1 MNPEKYCEDKTRG
14 SGSSFFYAFL
24 FLSPEKR
31 RAMMALYAFCREVD
45 DIADEIK
52 EKEVA
57 VRKLAFWQEEIDRV
71 FEHKAR
77 HPVGIELMWTIAHYP
92 VEKEQFTAMIEGMLM
107 DVSGKAMVTDEDLD
121 LYCYRVAGVVGL
133 MSIAVFGYQNE
144 QSKTF
149 ALQMGNA
156 LQLTNILRDVYED
169 TKIERIYLPQQT
181 RAKFKVTDQA
191 FRDGF
196 SADNS
201 SESLEKN
208 TNLKALLKH
217 YFDKAEQ
224 AYADALAALPQEDRQ
239 SLTPSLM
246 MGAIYY
252 AHLAK
257 LKAVDFDVWQHPVRL
272 SPLNKIWVA
281 WRAWRYEKKAAKK
294 DLPLKLKF

>member
-1 MNPEKYCEDKTRG
+1 MSPEKYCEDKTRG
-14 SGSSFFYAFL
+14 AGSSFFYAFL

-57 VRKLAFWQEEIDRV
+57 IRKLVFWQEEVERV
-71 FEHKAR
+71 FSGVAR
-77 HPVGIELMWTIAHYP
+77 HPVGIELMWTIEHYP
-92 VEKEQFTAMIEGMLM
+92 IEKTMLTEMIEGMLM
-107 DVSGKAMVTDEDLD
+107 DVSGKPMVTDEDLD

-133 MSIAVFGYQNE
+133 MSIAVFGFTQE
-144 QSKTF
+144 ASKDF
-149 ALQMGNA
+149 ALKMGNA

-181 RAKFKVTDQA
+181 RAKFKVTDQDI
-191 FRDGF
+191 RQGF
-196 SADNS
+196 GDNAQA
-201 SESLEKN
+201 N
-208 TNLKALLKH
+208 ANLKDLLQH
-217 YFDKAEQ
+217 YFGKAEQ
-224 AYADALAALPQEDRQ
+224 CYADALAALPAEDRK

-257 LKAVDFDVWQHPVRL
+257 LQKVDFDVWQHPARL
-272 SPLNKIWVA
+272 TPLKKIWVA
-281 WRAWRYEKKAAKK
+281 WKAYRYEKKAAKK
-294 DLPLKLKF
+294 ALPLRLDF

>member
-57 VRKLAFWQEEIDRV
+57 IPKLVFWQEEIDRV
-71 FEHKAR
+71 FEGVAR
-77 HPVGIELMWTIAHYP
+77 HPVGKELMWTIAHYP
-92 VEKEQFTAMIEGMLM
+92 VEKEQFTEMIEGMLM
-107 DVSGKAMVTDEDLD
+107 DVSGKPMVTDDDLM

-133 MSIAVFGYQNE
+133 MSIAVFGYTHE
-144 QSKTF
+144 QSRQF
-149 ALQMGNA
+149 ALKMGDA

-181 RAKFKVTDQA
+181 RAKFKVTDQDI
-191 FRDGF
+191 RQGF
-196 SADNS
+196 TDNAQT
-201 SESLEKN
+201 N
-208 TNLKALLKH
+208 ANLKALLQ
-217 YFDKAEQ
+217 YYLDKAEQ
-224 AYADALAALPQEDRQ
+224 SYQDALAALPNEDRQ
-239 SLTPSLM
+239 SLTPSIM

-257 LKAVDFDVWQHPVRL
+257 IKAVDFDVWQQPARL
-272 SPLNKIWVA
+272 TPLKKIWVA
-281 WRAWRYEKKAAKK
+281 WKAYRYEKKAVKK
-294 DLPLKLKF
+294 GLPLKVSF

>member
-1 MNPEKYCEDKTRG
+1 MSPEKYCEDKTRG
-14 SGSSFFYAFL
+14 AGSSFFYAFL

-57 VRKLAFWQEEIDRV
+57 IRKLVFWQEEVDRV
-71 FEHKAR
+71 FEGVAR
-77 HPVGIELMWTIAHYP
+77 HPVGIELMWTLEHYAI
-92 VEKEQFTAMIEGMLM
+92 EKIMLTEMIEGMLM
-107 DVSGKAMVTDEDLD
+107 DVSGKPMVTDEDLD

-133 MSIAVFGYQNE
+133 MSIAVFGFTKE
-144 QSKTF
+144 ASKDF
-149 ALQMGNA
+149 ALKMGNA

-169 TKIERIYLPQQT
+169 TKIERIYLPQQI
-181 RAKFKVTDQA
+181 RAKFKVTDQDI
-191 FRDGF
+191 RQGF
-196 SADNS
+196 GDNAQA
-201 SESLEKN
+201 N
-208 TNLKALLKH
+208 ANLKALLQH

-224 AYADALAALPQEDRQ
+224 YYTDALAALPAEDRK

-257 LKAVDFDVWQHPVRL
+257 LQQVDFDVWQHPARL
-272 SPLNKIWVA
+272 TPLKKIWVA
-281 WRAWRYEKKAAKK
+281 WKAYRYEKKAVKK
-294 DLPLKLKF
+294 ALPLRLDF

>member
-14 SGSSFFYAFL
+14 AGSSFFYAFL

-57 VRKLAFWQEEIDRV
+57 TRKLVFWQEEVDRV
-71 FEHKAR
+71 FEGVAR
-77 HPVGIELMWTIAHYP
+77 HPVGIELMWTIEHYP
-92 VEKEQFTAMIEGMLM
+92 VEKIMLTEMIEGMLM
-107 DVSGKAMVTDEDLD
+107 DVSGKPIVTDEDLD

-133 MSIAVFGYQNE
+133 MSIAVFGFSQE
-144 QSKTF
+144 ASRGF
-149 ALQMGNA
+149 ALKMGNA

-181 RAKFKVTDQA
+181 RAKFKVTDHDIRQGFGDNAQA
-191 FRDGF
+191 N
-196 SADNS
+196 A
-201 SESLEKN
+201 
-208 TNLKALLKH
+208 NLKALLQH

-224 AYADALAALPQEDRQ
+224 SYADALAALPKEDRQ

-257 LKAVDFDVWQHPVRL
+257 LKNVDFDVWQQPVRL
-272 SPLNKIWVA
+272 TPLKKIWVA
-281 WRAWRYEKKAAKK
+281 WKAYRYEKKAVKK
-294 DLPLKLKF
+294 ALPLRLDF

>member
-1 MNPEKYCEDKTRG
+1 MSPEKYCEDKTRG

-71 FEHKAR
+71 FEGVAR
-77 HPVGIELMWTIAHYP
+77 HPVGKELMWTLEHYP
-92 VEKEQFTAMIEGMLM
+92 IEKKMFTEMIEGMLM
-107 DVSGKAMVTDEDLD
+107 DVSGKPMVTDEDLD

-133 MSIAVFGYQNE
+133 MSIAVFGFTQE
-144 QSKTF
+144 ASKTF
-149 ALQMGNA
+149 ALRMGDA

-181 RAKFKVTDQA
+181 RAKFKVTDHDIRQ
-191 FRDGF
+191 GF
-196 SADNS
+196 SDNK
-201 SESLEKN
+201 EAN
-208 TNLKALLKH
+208 ANLKALMQH
-217 YFDKAEQ
+217 YYDKAEQ
-224 AYADALAALPQEDRQ
+224 AYADALKALPAEDRQ

-257 LKAVDFDVWQHPVRL
+257 LKKVDFDVWQHPARL
-272 SPLNKIWVA
+272 TPLKKIWVA
-281 WRAWRYEKKAAKK
+281 WKAYRYEKKAAKK
-294 DLPLKLKF
+294 GLPLRIDF

>member
-1 MNPEKYCEDKTRG
+1 MSPEKYCEDKTRG
-14 SGSSFFYAFL
+14 AGSSFFYAFL

-57 VRKLAFWQEEIDRV
+57 IRKLVFWQEEVERV
-71 FEHKAR
+71 FSGVAR
-77 HPVGIELMWTIAHYP
+77 HPVGIELMWTIEHYP
-92 VEKEQFTAMIEGMLM
+92 IEKTMLTEMIEGMLM
-107 DVSGKAMVTDEDLD
+107 DVSGKPMVTDEDLD

-133 MSIAVFGYQNE
+133 MSIAVFGFTQE
-144 QSKTF
+144 ASKDF
-149 ALQMGNA
+149 ALKMGNA

-181 RAKFKVTDQA
+181 RAKFKVTDQDI
-191 FRDGF
+191 RQGF
-196 SADNS
+196 GDNAQA
-201 SESLEKN
+201 N
-208 TNLKALLKH
+208 ANLKDLLQH

-224 AYADALAALPQEDRQ
+224 CYADALAALPAEDRQ

-257 LKAVDFDVWQHPVRL
+257 LKKVDFDVW
-272 SPLNKIWVA
+272 
-281 WRAWRYEKKAAKK
+281 
-294 DLPLKLKF
+294 

>member
-1 MNPEKYCEDKTRG
+1 MSPEKYCEDKTRG

-71 FEHKAR
+71 FEGKAR
-77 HPVGIELMWTIAHYP
+77 HPVGKELMWTLAHYP
-92 VEKEQFTAMIEGMLM
+92 IEKSMFSEMIEGMLM
-107 DVSGKAMVTDEDLD
+107 DVSGKPIVTDEDLN

-133 MSIAVFGYQNE
+133 MSIAVFGFTQE
-144 QSKTF
+144 ASKTF
-149 ALQMGNA
+149 ALRMGDA

-181 RAKFKVTDQA
+181 RAKFKVTDNDIRQ
-191 FRDGF
+191 GF
-196 SADNS
+196 GNHA
-201 SESLEKN
+201 ESN
-208 TNLKALLKH
+208 ANLKALLQH
-217 YFDKAEQ
+217 YWDKAEQ
-224 AYADALAALPQEDRQ
+224 AYQDALAALPDQDRQ

-257 LKAVDFDVWQHPVRL
+257 IKAVDFDVWQHPARL
-272 SPLNKIWVA
+272 TPLKKIWVA
-281 WRAWRYEKKAAKK
+281 WKAYRYEKKAVKK
-294 DLPLKLKF
+294 GLPLKLDF

>member
-1 MNPEKYCEDKTRG
+1 MTPEQYCEDKTRG

-52 EKEVA
+52 EQEVA
-57 VRKLAFWQEEIDRV
+57 IRKLAFWQDEVDRV
-71 FEHKAR
+71 FDGSAR
-77 HPVGIELMWTIAHYP
+77 HPVGVELMWTIAHYP
-92 VEKEQFTAMIEGMLM
+92 IEKNMLTEMIEGMLM
-107 DVSGKAMVTDEDLD
+107 DVSGKPIVTDDDLN

-133 MSIAVFGYQNE
+133 MSIAVFGYTQDA
-144 QSKTF
+144 SKAF
-149 ALQMGNA
+149 ALRMGDA

-181 RAKFKVTDQA
+181 RAKFKVTDHDIRQ
-191 FRDGF
+191 GF
-196 SADNS
+196 TDNQETNS
-201 SESLEKN
+201 
-208 TNLKALLKH
+208 NLKALMQH
-217 YFDKAEQ
+217 YYDKAEQ
-224 AYADALAALPQEDRQ
+224 AYVDALDALPAEDRQ

-257 LKAVDFDVWQHPVRL
+257 LKAADFDVWQHPARL
-272 SPLNKIWVA
+272 MPLKKIWVA
-281 WRAWRYEKKAAKK
+281 WKAYRYEKKATKK
-294 DLPLKLKF
+294 GLPLKLDF